1 MDVSNRNN
9 QRTFMEIQGTI
20 VAIEPIR
27 TGMNRGQNCGAM
39 IMLEDMDGNNV
50 NFTVG
55 PMTYVLDF
63 ATLQEGM
70 QVGVF
75 YRTDAPAPLIFPPQY
90 QASVIVPDRMGVNVD
105 VGYYNSMLV
114 NENQTLQLNLSGDVP
129 VLTSNNQM
137 YLGNPANHELVV
149 VYSMSTRS
157 IPAQTTPDK
166 VIVLCGN
173 MTGNQGNMGNQ
184 NDQNGGWTPG
194 GNQNSGW
201 FPGNGNQNGNWTPGG
216 NWMPCSQCQQGNQG
230 ISGTPRNGSNRQS
243 MMDMPGMNLR

>member
-173 MTGNQGNMGNQ
+173 MTLMNKYAVSAPEITADEGNTVVIVAIDYKYAGHFIIS
-184 NDQNGGWTPG
+184 DAIKDDAIDAISKLAS
-194 GNQNSGW
+194 SG
-201 FPGNGNQNGNWTPGG
+201 FMLGVA
-216 NWMPCSQCQQGNQG
+216 
-230 ISGTPRNGSNRQS
+230 
-243 MMDMPGMNLR
+243 L